1 MHEKYDPFNGGIV
14 LTSVPNG
21 LNFLSI
27 YTGSEISEDFT
38 MTKRV
43 YNFYAGPATLPLPV
57 LKKAQE
63 ELLDFHGTG
72 MSILEISHR
81 SKEYD
86 EVHKNASELLR
97 ELMDIPSSYKILWL
111 QGGASTQFFMAPLNL
126 QLTGKPMEYVNTGN
140 WAKKAIKEAKFYGE
154 VKIVASSE
162 DQKFTY
168 IPKNVIF
175 DQNAAF
181 AHITGNETIGGIEWQ
196 EWPCVPSDVP
206 LVCDMSSNFMDKV
219 VDVSKF
225 GLIYAG
231 AQKNLGPAGVTV
243 IIVRED
249 LINRVP
255 ENTPT
260 MLKYKTHVEKD
271 SLYNTCPCFSIY
283 LCELVLE
290 HLKNLGGIP
299 IMEKQNRKKVKLVY
313 DIIDKSNGFYK
324 GVAKPDSRSLMN
336 ITFNLAT
343 SELEA
348 KCVDEAKKKGLIGL
362 KGHRDVGGM
371 RASLY
376 NAMSLEGTE
385 ALCHFLK
392 EFQEQNQ

>member
-1 MHEKYDPFNGGIV
+1 
-14 LTSVPNG
+14 
-21 LNFLSI
+21 
-27 YTGSEISEDFT
+27 

-86 EVHKNASELLR
+86 EVHKKASDLLR
-97 ELMDIPSSYKILWL
+97 ELMGISSEYKVLWL

-126 QLTGKPMEYVNTGN
+126 QQAGKTMEYVHTGA
-140 WAKKAIKEAKFYGE
+140 WAKKAIKEAKLYGD

-168 IPKNVIF
+168 IPKNIVF
-175 DQNAAF
+175 SQNAAF

-196 EWPCVPSDVP
+196 EWPKVPNEVP
-206 LVCDMSSNFMDKV
+206 LVCDMSSNLMDKV
-219 VDVSKF
+219 IDVKKF

-243 IIVRED
+243 VIVRED
-249 LINRVP
+249 LITRVP

-260 MLKYKTHVEKD
+260 ILKYKTHVEKD

-283 LCELVLE
+283 FCELVLE
-290 HLKNLGGIP
+290 HLKTLGGVP
-299 IMEKQNRKKVKLVY
+299 AMEKQNHKKAKLVY

-324 GVAKPDSRSLMN
+324 GVAKPESRSLMN

-343 SELEA
+343 PELEA

-371 RASLY
+371 RASVY

-385 ALCHFLK
+385 VLCTFLK

>member
-1 MHEKYDPFNGGIV
+1 M
-14 LTSVPNG
+14 
-21 LNFLSI
+21 
-27 YTGSEISEDFT
+27 
-38 MTKRV
+38 

-81 SKEYD
+81 SKDFD
-86 EVHKNASELLR
+86 EVHKKASELIK
-97 ELMDIPSSYKILWL
+97 ELMNIPSNYKVLWL
-111 QGGASTQFFMAPLNL
+111 QGGASTQFFMVPLNL
-126 QLTGKPMEYVNTGN
+126 QQPGHPMEYVNTGA
-140 WAKKAIKEAKFYGE
+140 WAKKAIKEAKYYGE
-154 VKIVASSE
+154 VKIVGSSE

-168 IPKNVIF
+168 IPKNIIF
-175 DQNAAF
+175 SKNAAF
-181 AHITGNETIGGIEWQ
+181 AHITGNETIGGIEWP
-196 EWPCVPSDVP
+196 EWPLVPDEVP
-206 LVCDMSSNFMDKV
+206 LVCDMSSNFMNKV
-219 VDVSKF
+219 IDVKKF
-225 GLIYAG
+225 GIIYAG

-243 IIVRED
+243 VIIRDD

-260 MLKYKTHVEKD
+260 MLRYKTHVEKD
-271 SLYNTCPCFSIY
+271 SLYNTGPCFSIY

-290 HLKNLGGIP
+290 HLKTIGGVQAI
-299 IMEKQNRKKVKLVY
+299 EKQNRKKAKLVY

-324 GVAKPDSRSLMN
+324 GVANPESRSLMN
-336 ITFNLAT
+336 VTFTLAT
-343 SELEA
+343 PELEA
-348 KCVDEAKKKGLIGL
+348 KCVDEAKKQGLIGL

-376 NAMSLEGTE
+376 NAMSIEGTE
-385 ALCHFLK
+385 VLCRFLK